1 MRTEETTKGRVQAII
16 AERIGV
22 PVESVTDDANLVED
36 LGADSL
42 DMVELSIALE
52 EEFDIELEDE
62 VVQGIRTVAD
72 AVKVVTDASK

>member
-1 MRTEETTKGRVQAII
+1 MSTEETISSRVQAII

-22 PVESVTDDANLVED
+22 PVESVLDDANLIED

-52 EEFDIELEDE
+52 EEFDIELDDE